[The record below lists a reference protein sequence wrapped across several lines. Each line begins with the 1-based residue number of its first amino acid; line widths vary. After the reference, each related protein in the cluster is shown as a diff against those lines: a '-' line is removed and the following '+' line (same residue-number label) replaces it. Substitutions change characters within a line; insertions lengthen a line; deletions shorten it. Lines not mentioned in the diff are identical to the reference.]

1 MNSGGALISACGCFD
16 IFMRMLAGTLTKSLP
31 LSRSRARSLI
41 YIIFLSLFPFPPTQ
55 WNDKD
60 LDALLNDG
68 DDVSDTPAAT
78 KSDKK
83 DDREAERHGDKLAES
98 IAAVRIR
105 TAPEAV
111 HETLAEL
118 RSELESLP
126 LSGLF
131 ARALK
136 MFTQIHGT
144 ADSEGCGA
152 RGEEREAL
160 IARALTVV
168 QRAQDVA
175 ERAGL
180 FSDNEALEDVKTGD
194 LKYLLLPFFAAELLG
209 EEMNMDRRPAALT
222 RAENAYLQFLER

>member
-1 MNSGGALISACGCFD
+1 MISACACFD
-16 IFMRMLAGTLTKSLP
+16 IFMRMLAGTLTNSLP
-31 LSRSRARSLI
+31 LSRCRALSLI
-41 YIIFLSLFPFPPTQ
+41 YIICISLFPFPYTQ

-68 DDVSDTPAAT
+68 DDDSNTPAAT

-83 DDREAERHGDKLAES
+83 DNREAERHGDKLAES

-118 RSELESLP
+118 RAELDSLP

-136 MFTQIHGT
+136 MFTQIHGA

-152 RGEEREAL
+152 SEAERDAL

-194 LKYLLLPFFAAELLG
+194 LKYLLLPFFAAELLS
-209 EEMNMDRRPAALT
+209 EEMDMDRRPAALT